1 MAYKWHVD
9 FYANGEL
16 NTSGE
21 LTSEQIQLVIKII
34 DTLKE
39 LNK

>member
-1 MAYKWHVD
+1 MSYKWNID

-21 LTSEQIQLVIKII
+21 LTSEQIKLVTKYI
-34 DTLKE
+34 DELKE
-39 LNK
+39 LKK

>member
-1 MAYKWHVD
+1 MSYKWNID

-21 LTSEQIQLVIKII
+21 LTSEQIQLVVKII

>member
-1 MAYKWHVD
+1 MSYKWNID

-16 NTSGE
+16 NASGE
-21 LTSEQIQLVIKII
+21 LTSEQIKLVVKII

-39 LNK
+39 LK

>member
-1 MAYKWHVD
+1 MDYKWHVD

-21 LTSEQIQLVIKII
+21 LTSEQIKLVVKTI

-39 LNK
+39 LK